1 MGVCARMKST
11 SQQTLRQFF
20 TGVTEYAFV
29 ARLGIADPPLV
40 DYVSGLLVRFIH
52 SDVIYR
58 LRDLAGRRLE
68 EVAGM
73 MSEGQ
78 ERVGEARR
86 EIHQHVGDFTLFW
99 TGLYPESLQQLQNE
113 QRKDFFLDYCQ
124 QGKRAYYIAST
135 IPAKEADRENDV
147 LRRLSDE
154 FEMCV
159 YGLGE
164 VRREWERRDDFPGFQ
179 AISN

>member
-1 MGVCARMKST
+1 MKPT
-11 SQQTLRQFF
+11 SRQTLCRFF
-20 TGVTEYAFV
+20 KGVTEYAFV

-40 DYVSGLLVRFIH
+40 DYVSALLLRFVH
-52 SDVIYR
+52 SDVLYR

-73 MSEGQ
+73 MTEGQ
-78 ERVGEARR
+78 ERIGEARR
-86 EIHQHVGDFTLFW
+86 DIHQHVGDFTLFW
-99 TGLYPESLQQLQNE
+99 TGLYPESLRQLQSKD
-113 QRKDFFLDYCQ
+113 RKDFFLDYCQ

-135 IPAKEADRENDV
+135 IPGEKTDSENDV
-147 LRRLSDE
+147 LRRMSDE

-164 VRREWERRDDFPGFQ
+164 VRREWEQRDDFPGFKS
-179 AISN
+179 INS

>member
-1 MGVCARMKST
+1 MKPT
-11 SQQTLRQFF
+11 PQQTLRRFF

-29 ARLGIADPPLV
+29 SRLGVADPPLV
-40 DYVSGLLVRFIH
+40 DYVSGLLVRFLRN
-52 SDVIYR
+52 DVVYR

-73 MSEGQ
+73 MIEGQ
-78 ERVGEARR
+78 ERIGEARR

-99 TGLYPESLQQLQNE
+99 TGLYPESLREMQSE
-113 QRKDFFLDYCQ
+113 ERKDFFLDYCE

-135 IPAKEADRENDV
+135 IPGRDDDCQNEV
-147 LRRLSDE
+147 LLRLSRE

-164 VRREWERRDDFPGFQ
+164 VRREWERRDDSFPGILP
-179 AISN
+179 ISN

>member
-1 MGVCARMKST
+1 M
-11 SQQTLRQFF
+11 L
-20 TGVTEYAFV
+20 
-29 ARLGIADPPLV
+29 
-40 DYVSGLLVRFIH
+40 
-52 SDVIYR
+52 YR

-73 MSEGQ
+73 MTEGQ

-86 EIHQHVGDFTLFW
+86 DIHQHVGDFTRFW
-99 TGLYPESLQQLQNE
+99 TGLNPESLRQLQSKD
-113 QRKDFFLDYCQ
+113 RKDFFLDYCQ

-135 IPAKEADRENDV
+135 IPGEKTDSENDV
-147 LRRLSDE
+147 LRRMSDE

-164 VRREWERRDDFPGFQ
+164 VRREWEQRDDFPGFKS
-179 AISN
+179 INN